1 MLDRLGQGHASG
13 LGAKPLDQ
21 SDKAQHLA
29 GGRTGLERRGRGIQA
44 AVGRTGGILQLFDRT
59 RTDAAGREI
68 HHSQKGGV
76 IGRVFHQPQIGQ
88 GVLDFGPLEK
98 PQPAIHPVRDS
109 GRKKGVLEHA
119 GLRIRAIEDGHVV
132 AQPAFGNQAAGFL
145 DQPLR
150 LLAIADCLEHPHRFA
165 GAGIGPEFLAQAT
178 AVATD
183 QLVGAFE
190 NVGMRAV
197 VLLEL
202 DEVGHAKLM
211 LEGRHVADIGAA
223 KCIDRLVVIA
233 HGKHR
238 RGRPGKLLD
247 PLVLQDVGVLELVD
261 QDVRKAG
268 AVVIT
273 QQCVTLQKLIGA
285 QQQFGEIN
293 HALALALSVV
303 GRIEFGKTP
312 AVVVGD
318 VDIFR
323 AQPGF
328 LRAID
333 EVLQIAR
340 RVFFIVDIAGLE
352 QALDGGK
359 LVGRIENLKG
369 LG

>member
-1 MLDRLGQGHASG
+1 
-13 LGAKPLDQ
+13 
-21 SDKAQHLA
+21 
-29 GGRTGLERRGRGIQA
+29 
-44 AVGRTGGILQLFDRT
+44 
-59 RTDAAGREI
+59 
-68 HHSQKGGV
+68 
-76 IGRVFHQPQIGQ
+76 
-88 GVLDFGPLEK
+88 
-98 PQPAIHPVRDS
+98 
-109 GRKKGVLEHA
+109 
-119 GLRIRAIEDGHVV
+119 
-132 AQPAFGNQAAGFL
+132 
-145 DQPLR
+145 
-150 LLAIADCLEHPHRFA
+150 
-165 GAGIGPEFLAQAT
+165 
-178 AVATD
+178 
-183 QLVGAFE
+183 
-190 NVGMRAV
+190 MRAV

-211 LEGRHVADIGAA
+211 LEGRHIADIGAP

-273 QQCVTLQKLIGA
+273 QQRVTLQKLIGA
-285 QQQFGEIN
+285 QQQFGEIH

-303 GRIEFGKTP
+303 GRIELGKTP

-318 VDIFR
+318 VDIFC